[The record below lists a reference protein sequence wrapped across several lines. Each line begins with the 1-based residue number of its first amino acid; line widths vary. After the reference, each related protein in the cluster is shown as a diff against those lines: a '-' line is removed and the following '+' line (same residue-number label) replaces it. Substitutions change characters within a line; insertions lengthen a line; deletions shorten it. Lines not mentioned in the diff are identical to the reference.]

1 MTVITRG
8 LHPAAPKKP
17 DLTSI
22 YGADKKDRSH
32 KQMRIAQIAPL
43 TESVPPRTYGG
54 TERVVSYLTE
64 ELMAMGHDVTLFASG
79 DSVTTAKLEAAWPVA
94 LRFDTTLR
102 DAMAPQM
109 LLMEKVYQ
117 HAHEFDVLH
126 CHLDYWPFSLLS
138 RQATPY
144 MTTLHGRLDLV
155 ELSRIYDCFV
165 DAPLVSISDAQRR
178 PLPRGNFIGT
188 VHHGLPPDLLTPQ
201 PGPRDYLA
209 FLGRI
214 CPEKSPDRAI
224 RIARTAGM
232 KLKIAAKVDR
242 ADREYFETTIRPM
255 IDGDQV
261 EMIGE
266 IGDAEKPAF
275 LSGAKAL
282 LLPIDWPEPFGLVM
296 IEAMACGTPTI
307 AFPAGSVPEIIDHG
321 LTGYIV
327 HDETSAVAA
336 VARLDRLS
344 SAAIRDRFETRFT
357 ARRMAEDY
365 VALYRRMAIK
375 TRPAL
380 RVVT

>member
-1 MTVITRG
+1 
-8 LHPAAPKKP
+8 
-17 DLTSI
+17 
-22 YGADKKDRSH
+22 
-32 KQMRIAQIAPL
+32 MRIAQIAPL

-109 LLMEKVYQ
+109 LLMEKIYQ

-126 CHLDYWPFSLLS
+126 CHLDYWPFSVLS

-144 MTTLHGRLDLV
+144 VTTLHGRLDLP
-155 ELSRIYDCFV
+155 ELTRIYECFD

-201 PGPRDYLA
+201 PGPRHYLA

-224 RIARTAGM
+224 RIARAAGM

-255 IDGDQV
+255 IDGDQI

-321 LTGYIV
+321 HTGYIV

-357 ARRMAEDY
+357 SRRMAEDY

-375 TRPAL
+375 SRPAL

>member
-1 MTVITRG
+1 
-8 LHPAAPKKP
+8 
-17 DLTSI
+17 
-22 YGADKKDRSH
+22 
-32 KQMRIAQIAPL
+32 MRIAQIAPL

-79 DSVTTAKLEAAWPVA
+79 DSVTSAKLEPAWPCA
-94 LRFDTTLR
+94 LRFDATLR

-117 HAHEFDVLH
+117 QAHEFDVLH
-126 CHLDYWPFSLLS
+126 CHLDYWPFSMLS
-138 RQATPY
+138 RQPTPY
-144 MTTLHGRLDLV
+144 MTTLHGRLDLP
-155 ELSRIYDCFV
+155 ELTRIYDCFE
-165 DAPLVSISDAQRR
+165 DAPLISISDAQRR

-188 VHHGLPPDLLTPQ
+188 VHHGLPPDLLTPL
-201 PGPRDYLA
+201 PMPRDYLA

-224 RIARTAGM
+224 RIARAAGM

-242 ADREYFETTIRPM
+242 VDRDYFETTIRPM
-255 IDGDQV
+255 IDGEQV

-307 AFPAGSVPEIIDHG
+307 AFPAGSVPEVIDHG
-321 LTGYIV
+321 VTGYIV
-327 HDETSAVAA
+327 HDESSAVAA
-336 VARLDRLS
+336 VSRLDRLS
-344 SAAIRDRFETRFT
+344 AAAIRDRFETRFT

-365 VALYRRMAIK
+365 VSLYRRMAIK
-375 TRPAL
+375 SRPAL

>member
-1 MTVITRG
+1 
-8 LHPAAPKKP
+8 
-17 DLTSI
+17 
-22 YGADKKDRSH
+22 
-32 KQMRIAQIAPL
+32 MRIAQIAPL

-79 DSVTTAKLEAAWPVA
+79 DSQTTAKLEAVWPCA

-102 DAMAPQM
+102 DFMAPQM
-109 LLMEKVYQ
+109 LLIEKICQ
-117 HAHEFDVLH
+117 QAHNFDVLH
-126 CHLDYWPFSLLS
+126 CHLDYWPFSVLS
-138 RQATPY
+138 RQPTPFL
-144 MTTLHGRLDLV
+144 TTLHGRLDLP
-155 ELSRIYDCFV
+155 ELTPVYDCFG

-178 PLPRGNFIGT
+178 PLPRANFVSTI
-188 VHHGLPPDLLTPQ
+188 HHGLPPDLLTPQ
-201 PGPRDYLA
+201 PMQRDYLA

-224 RIARTAGM
+224 RIARAAGM
-232 KLKIAAKVDR
+232 KLKIAAKIDR
-242 ADREYFETTIRPM
+242 CDREYFETTIRPM

-266 IGDAEKPAF
+266 IGEAEKPAF

-307 AFPAGSVPEIIDHG
+307 AFPAGSVPEVIDHG

-327 HDETSAVAA
+327 HDEAEAVGA
-336 VARLDRLS
+336 VSRLDRLPT
-344 SAAIRDRFETRFT
+344 AAIRDRFEQRFT

-365 VALYRRMAIK
+365 VALYRRMAVK
-375 TRPAL
+375 SRPAL

>member
-1 MTVITRG
+1 
-8 LHPAAPKKP
+8 
-17 DLTSI
+17 
-22 YGADKKDRSH
+22 
-32 KQMRIAQIAPL
+32 MRIAQIAPL

-79 DSVTTAKLEAAWPVA
+79 DSVTTAKLEAVWPCA

-102 DAMAPQM
+102 DTMAPHI
-109 LLMEKVYQ
+109 LLMEKVCQ

-126 CHLDYWPFSLLS
+126 CHLDYWPFSLLN
-138 RQATPY
+138 RQPTPFV
-144 MTTLHGRLDLV
+144 TTLHGRLDLP
-155 ELSRIYDCFV
+155 ELARVYECF
-165 DAPLVSISDAQRR
+165 DAAPLVSISDAQRR
-178 PLPRGNFIGT
+178 PLPHGNYVST
-188 VHHGLPPDLLTPQ
+188 VHHGLPPDLLTPKSVR
-201 PGPRDYLA
+201 RDYLA

-224 RIARTAGM
+224 RIARAAGM
-232 KLKIAAKVDR
+232 KLKIAAKIDR
-242 ADREYFETTIRPM
+242 VDREYFETTIRPM
-255 IDGDQV
+255 IDGDQI

-266 IGDAEKPAF
+266 IGDAEKPGF

-321 LTGYIV
+321 VTGYIV
-327 HDETSAVAA
+327 HDENAAVAA
-336 VARLDRLS
+336 LSRLDQLFP
-344 SAAIRDRFETRFT
+344 ATIRDRFETRFT

-365 VALYRRMAIK
+365 VALYRRMALK

-380 RVVT
+380 RIVT

>member
-1 MTVITRG
+1 MIN
-8 LHPAAPKKP
+8 AAPKKP
-17 DLTSI
+17 DLACISERTEKT
-22 YGADKKDRSH
+22 GSH
-32 KQMRIAQIAPL
+32 LNMRIAQIAPL

-79 DSVTTAKLEAAWPVA
+79 DSVTSAKLEPAWPCA

-117 HAHEFDVLH
+117 QAHEFDVLH

-138 RQATPY
+138 RQPTPF
-144 MTTLHGRLDLV
+144 MTTLHGRLDLP
-155 ELSRIYDCFV
+155 ELTRIYDCFE
-165 DAPLVSISDAQRR
+165 DAPLISISDAQRR

-188 VHHGLPPDLLTPQ
+188 VHHGLPPELLTPR
-201 PGPRDYLA
+201 PSPRDYLA

-214 CPEKSPDRAI
+214 CPEKAPDRAI
-224 RIARTAGM
+224 RIARASGM
-232 KLKIAAKVDR
+232 KLKMAAKVDR
-242 ADREYFETTIRPM
+242 VDREYYETTIRPL
-255 IDGDQV
+255 IDGDQI

-266 IGDAEKPAF
+266 IGDAEKPEF

-307 AFPAGSVPEIIDHG
+307 AFPAGSVPEVIDHG
-321 LTGYIV
+321 VTGYIV
-327 HDETSAVAA
+327 HDESAAVAA
-336 VARLDRLS
+336 VSRLDRLS
-344 SAAIRDRFETRFT
+344 SAAIRDRFEQRFT

-365 VALYRRMAIK
+365 VALYRRMALK